1 MRLSAADFDLRYV
14 LTALRRRLPLF
25 LVCVLVIPAAAVAV
39 SLIQRKQ
46 YTATAQLL
54 FRDPQFDQ
62 KLFGATYLPSEIDPN
77 RQAATNLDL
86 VSLQRVAALTARHMR
101 GMTEQQVSSA
111 VSVSSSGEAD
121 IALIQA
127 TARTPQLAARLA
139 TRYANTYIAFR
150 RDADRAT
157 IDSAAGPLR
166 RQLAS
171 LPPGERL
178 GALGQSIQQRL
189 SQLRTL
195 ASLQTGGAELV
206 QPAAVPTA
214 PSSPKPVR
222 NGAFGLFFG
231 ILLGLAAVVFA
242 EARDRRVRDPA
253 ELEQLFER
261 PLLVTLSESP
271 ALAGADPGLV
281 SAPPVDREAFRMLWV
296 SLRYFRLSRDIRS
309 VLITSADRGDGKST
323 IAWGLA
329 VTAASAGTRTLLI
342 EADLRN
348 PSLASRYGAP
358 AHNGLT
364 NVLAGD
370 VDLRAAVVGLA
381 LAGVRD
387 DATSPRALDVLFAGS
402 RPPDPADL
410 LQSQRMAHFMRDVE
424 EQYELVVVDTPP
436 APIVSDA
443 TPLIAMVRG
452 VIVVARLG
460 NTLRDH
466 ARRLRQQ
473 FGNLDTP
480 ILGIVVNSVAREDRY
495 GYAYGYG
502 YDERAPGVPRSQNGK
517 QLKQDGSR
525 LGPPGSGVE
534 RSPHGDGRAT
544 SSSQSATAARL
555 RQRS

>member
-1 MRLSAADFDLRYV
+1 
-14 LTALRRRLPLF
+14 
-25 LVCVLVIPAAAVAV
+25 
-39 SLIQRKQ
+39 
-46 YTATAQLL
+46 
-54 FRDPQFDQ
+54 
-62 KLFGATYLPSEIDPN
+62 
-77 RQAATNLDL
+77 
-86 VSLQRVAALTARHMR
+86 
-101 GMTEQQVSSA
+101 
-111 VSVSSSGEAD
+111 
-121 IALIQA
+121 
-127 TARTPQLAARLA
+127 
-139 TRYANTYIAFR
+139 
-150 RDADRAT
+150 
-157 IDSAAGPLR
+157 
-166 RQLAS
+166 
-171 LPPGERL
+171 
-178 GALGQSIQQRL
+178 
-189 SQLRTL
+189 
-195 ASLQTGGAELV
+195 
-206 QPAAVPTA
+206 
-214 PSSPKPVR
+214 
-222 NGAFGLFFG
+222 
-231 ILLGLAAVVFA
+231 
-242 EARDRRVRDPA
+242 
-253 ELEQLFER
+253 
-261 PLLVTLSESP
+261 
-271 ALAGADPGLV
+271 
-281 SAPPVDREAFRMLWV
+281 MLWV

>member
-1 MRLSAADFDLRYV
+1 VAPPDEAPYILVAMRLSAADLDLRYA
-14 LTALRRRLPLF
+14 LGALRRRLPVF
-25 LVCVLVIPAAAVAV
+25 LVCVLVVPAAAVVV
-39 SLIQRKQ
+39 SMLQRKQ

-62 KLFGATYLPSEIDPN
+62 KLFGASYLPSEIDPN

-86 VSLQRVAALTARHMR
+86 VSLQRVAALTATRM
-101 GMTEQQVSSA
+101 GMTQQQVSSA
-111 VSVSSSGEAD
+111 VSVNSSGQAD

-127 TARTPQLAARLA
+127 TARTPQLAAKLA
-139 TRYANTYIAFR
+139 TKYANTYIAFR
-150 RDADRAT
+150 RDADRTT

-171 LPPGERL
+171 LAPGERL
-178 GALGQSIQQRL
+178 GALGQSLQQRL
-189 SQLRTL
+189 SQLRVL

-206 QPAAVPTA
+206 QPAQIPTA

-222 NGAFGLFFG
+222 NGAFGVFFG
-231 ILLGLAAVVFA
+231 ILLGLAAAIFA

-261 PLLVTLSESP
+261 PLLGMLSESP
-271 ALAGADPGLV
+271 ALAGADPGLLSV
-281 SAPPVDREAFRMLWV
+281 PGVEREAFRMLWV
-296 SLRYFRLSRDIRS
+296 SLRYFRASRDIRS
-309 VLITSADRGDGKST
+309 VLITSADRDDGKST

-348 PSLASRYGAP
+348 PSLASRYDAP
-358 AHNGLT
+358 AHHGLT
-364 NVLAGD
+364 NVLTGD
-370 VDLRAAVVGLA
+370 VALRDAIVGLA
-381 LAGVRD
+381 LPSALD
-387 DATSPRALDVLFAGS
+387 DATSPRALEVLLAGS

-410 LQSQRMAHFMRDVE
+410 LQSPRMADFMRDVE
-424 EQYELVVVDTPP
+424 QEYELVVVDTPP

-443 TPLIAMVRG
+443 IPVIAMVRG

-473 FGNLDTP
+473 IENLDTP
-480 ILGIVVNSVAREDRY
+480 LLGVVVNSIAREGQY

-502 YDERAPGVPRSQNGK
+502 YDERPSGGERSQNGRR
-517 QLKQDGSR
+517 QEQDGSQPVGQHS
-525 LGPPGSGVE
+525 LVEPGPH
-534 RSPHGDGRAT
+534 RD
-544 SSSQSATAARL
+544 
-555 RQRS
+555 